1 MLEYLILNGKFE
13 AAKHY
18 NDKALTTLREEL
30 LNHFNKGNR
39 AEFMELFNML
49 HK

>member
-13 AAKHY
+13 AAKHL
-18 NDKALTTLREEL
+18 NATLSTSLREEL
-30 LNHFNKGNR
+30 VNHFNKGNR
-39 AEFMELFNML
+39 EDFMDIYNML